1 LCGKDRRT
9 GTIKRGG
16 GNLFVDF
23 LYLYGL
29 MRPDYPHK
37 TFRDKRFNYILL
49 LESLAMDSSFL
60 P

>member
-1 LCGKDRRT
+1 
-9 GTIKRGG
+9 
-16 GNLFVDF
+16 VDF

-49 LESLAMDSSFL
+49 LESLAMDSPFL